1 VKDRFDNG
9 NREWLAMNGN
19 ENEWAVAFHGFGKT
33 AEVLPKIIRE
43 QPRPGAR

>member
-9 NREWLAMNGN
+9 NQEWLAMNGN

-33 AEVLPKIIRE
+33 SEVLPKIV
-43 QPRPGAR
+43 